1 MKKVMMIRKI
11 MVTMPNV
18 IQMLDRPEGLL
29 PEQTPTEA
37 LHTYSD
43 LYLIEEPKLII
54 SIRLIS
60 QS

>member
-1 MKKVMMIRKI
+1 MMIRKK

-29 PEQTPTEA
+29 PEQNPTEA

>member
-29 PEQTPTEA
+29 PEQNPTEA